1 VIEFSNDEL
10 MAVYS
15 CVYDEVYYGD
25 DDVVYGDDDYAVALR
40 KGLAKIEAES
50 KRQQLW

>member
-1 VIEFSNDEL
+1 VELTDDEL

-25 DDVVYGDDDYAVALR
+25 DDVVYGPDDYAVALR
-40 KGLAKIEAES
+40 KGLAKIEDEA
-50 KRQQLW
+50 KGRKLW

>member
-1 VIEFSNDEL
+1 MNLTDDEL

-25 DDVVYGDDDYAVALR
+25 DEVVYGDGDYAVSLR
-40 KGLAKIEAES
+40 VGLEKLHAETE
-50 KRQQLW
+50 RRGI